1 LVGRVRPVVDALGWA
16 EVTYSG
22 LIISQLILILMQL
35 GSLNSFELTVVKLI
49 VMIII
54 ILSKTVSSTKTTVF
68 CDVASCN
75 LETDRRFRD
84 VYCDSTFLMMD
95 AVNNFETLVIFY

>member
-1 LVGRVRPVVDALGWA
+1 MPPKQCTEIESSNLGRTRTSCVDALGWA

-35 GSLNSFELTVVKLI
+35 GRLNSFELTVVKLI

-54 ILSKTVSSTKTTVF
+54 ILST
-68 CDVASCN
+68 
-75 LETDRRFRD
+75 
-84 VYCDSTFLMMD
+84 
-95 AVNNFETLVIFY
+95 I